1 MDPSE
6 MNIFQLVEL
15 ARSGQRA
22 AALKEL
28 TLRFRAAAKEASKR
42 SHALGLEVHDG
53 RAGEPLP
60 PEENWDGTPVVQN
73 RQSITIDQMHQM
85 SQDAGIGDDQ

>member
-6 MNIFQLVEL
+6 MNIFQLVKL
-15 ARSGQRA
+15 ARSGPRA
-22 AALKEL
+22 ASLKEL
-28 TLRFRAAAKEASKR
+28 TLRFRAAAKEASER

-60 PEENWDGTPVVQN
+60 PEENWEGTPVGSASG
-73 RQSITIDQMHQM
+73 R
-85 SQDAGIGDDQ
+85 